1 MRRRA
6 RFRAVAL
13 LAVVVLSAVPA
24 FAGGRQA
31 VRSTEVHGVFASL
44 WQALS
49 ELLLTPKG
57 RSTIDP
63 DGAPAS
69 ASPSGTESDGRGTI
83 DPNGTPTSAAPTED
97 LSDGRSTIDPNG

>member
-13 LAVVVLSAVPA
+13 LAVVALSAVPA

-31 VRSTEVHGVFASL
+31 VRSTEARGAFASL

-49 ELLLTPKG
+49 ELLPILEGRQSIDPDGVLTKG
-57 RSTIDP
+57 RGTIDP
-63 DGAPAS
+63 DGTPTS
-69 ASPSGTESDGRGTI
+69 ATSTGDESEGRGTI
-83 DPNGTPTSAAPTED
+83 DPNG
-97 LSDGRSTIDPNG
+97 